1 MSIEEGT
8 TVMEDNELP
17 YWTLDEIFELFGYK
31 NKQSA
36 YVAISRGCFPVHTYR
51 LAGRR
56 VADCAVV
63 REFFRARRREG
74 VEALAKRL
82 GPV

>member
-1 MSIEEGT
+1 MASE
-8 TVMEDNELP
+8 ELP
-17 YWTLDEIFELFGYK
+17 YFTLDQIFKVFGYK

-63 REFFRARRREG
+63 REFFRVRRQEG
-74 VEALAKRL
+74 VEALARRL
-82 GPV
+82 GPL